1 MKNKDIIQNISVNVL
16 TMLIPFATI
25 YTVVRGTLTIR
36 RRKEMLMIF
45 DIKSIELTLKIKIAP
60 GKNQKR

>member
-1 MKNKDIIQNISVNVL
+1 
-16 TMLIPFATI
+16 MLIPFATI

-45 DIKSIELTLKIKIAP
+45 DIKSIELTLKVKIAP

>member
-45 DIKSIELTLKIKIAP
+45 DIKSIELTLKVKIAP